1 MSQPNQVIPQRRSC
15 PRMTGSC
22 GGNGRL
28 ASYLTAGI
36 AGATM
41 CTAHSE
47 AAVVAIDIGATGLN
61 ITGANAGVA
70 SGSKRTISDWLG
82 AGTGT
87 LECYN
92 NNGDFGDSYWG
103 LDGDND
109 LTFAVS
115 GTGNASP
122 LNFGKG
128 ASIGSSS
135 TWTGSFVRTAF
146 RYHNAASTQF
156 VSPDFGAGSFMGFR
170 FGSSGNFHYGYLEV
184 TWTSSTN
191 TFQILSGAYEST
203 VNTAI
208 RTPSPPSPIPAPS
221 ALALLALGG
230 GAFRRARPR
239 AA

>member
-1 MSQPNQVIPQRRSC
+1 
-15 PRMTGSC
+15 MTGSC

-28 ASYLTAGI
+28 AAYLTAGVT
-36 AGATM
+36 GATM
-41 CTAHSE
+41 ATAQSE

-70 SGSKRTISDWLG
+70 NGSKRTISNWLG
-82 AGTGT
+82 VGTGT
-87 LECYN
+87 LEIYN
-92 NNGDFGDSYWG
+92 NFDPGYGQLYWG
-103 LDGDND
+103 LDGDSASSAA
-109 LTFAVS
+109 LQFAVNGS
-115 GTGNASP
+115 SFARP
-122 LNFGKG
+122 RNFGAG
-128 ASIGSSS
+128 VTIDGSA
-135 TWTGSFVRTAF
+135 TWTGSLNNTAF
-146 RYHNAASTQF
+146 RFRNAYSTQY

-170 FGSSGNFHYGYLEV
+170 FGTTGAYYFGYLEV

-208 RTPSPPSPIPAPS
+208 LAGATPVPAPS

-230 GAFRRARPR
+230 GAFRRARAR